1 MKLGKKFLAVGAA
14 GAIVVGGAVAGYA
27 FWTTGG
33 SGTGT
38 AGIGTDTSNVGLV
51 ATTTGNLIPGGAAV
65 PVSLATSNPNTY
77 SVAMTGKTVTIAAVK
92 CAGVSVSSAWF
103 SVANGGITSTTIT
116 PPAADA
122 STPGTANLSPSG
134 VTIQMN
140 NDAVNSQDGCKA
152 NNLTFTL
159 QAA

>member
-1 MKLGKKFLAVGAA
+1 MKLSKKLVALGAA
-14 GAIVVGGAVAGYA
+14 GAIVVGGSIAGYA

-51 ATTTGNLIPGGAAV
+51 ATTTGDLIPGGASV

-77 SVAMTGKTVTIAAVK
+77 SVALTGKTVSIAAVK
-92 CAGVSVSSAWF
+92 CGGVDVSSSWF
-103 SVANGGITSTTIT
+103 AVDSSSITSTVVT
-116 PPAADA
+116 PPQSGA
-122 STPGTANLSPSG
+122 TPGSANLSPSG
-134 VTIQMN
+134 VTIKML
-140 NDAVNSQDGCKA
+140 NDTANSQDGCKA